1 LVIII
6 SLRVKELHYKYLSV
20 LHKYRYTAAKGR
32 RKSTPPQ
39 FSNWGDSISKLLAQP
54 APFDVASGLS
64 HLELAKQFT
73 VSKGGR
79 NGFTVHIYDLE
90 LGGKQ
95 LPGSPYPT
103 PPNLLIGAFILFVY
117 IL

>member
-32 RKSTPPQ
+32 SHPP
-39 FSNWGDSISKLLAQP
+39 FRGDSISKLLAQP

-90 LGGKQ
+90 LGGKE

-103 PPNLLIGAFILFVY
+103 PPIY
-117 IL
+117 